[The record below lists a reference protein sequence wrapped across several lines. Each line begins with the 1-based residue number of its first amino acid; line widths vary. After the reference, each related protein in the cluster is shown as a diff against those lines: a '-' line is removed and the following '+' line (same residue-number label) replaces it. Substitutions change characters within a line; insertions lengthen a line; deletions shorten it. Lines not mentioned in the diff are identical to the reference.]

1 MQTSDAG
8 GIQPG
13 WKAYARDGSEAGT
26 VSEVGP
32 DELVVRAEGNGSEPV
47 HVPIGL
53 VVEAHDGRVWVDL
66 GIEEFGGSSE
76 QEASAPGRDPAA
88 PPDVITDEQ
97 IRRFTGG

>member
-1 MQTSDAG
+1 MQTSEADG
-8 GIQPG
+8 VQPG

-32 DELVVRAEGNGSEPV
+32 DELVVRVEGNGSEPV
-47 HVPIGL
+47 RVPMSL
-53 VVEAHDGRVWVDL
+53 VVEAHAGRVELDL
-66 GIEEFGGSSE
+66 GIEEFGGSTE
-76 QEASAPGRDPAA
+76 HEASVPGRDPGK